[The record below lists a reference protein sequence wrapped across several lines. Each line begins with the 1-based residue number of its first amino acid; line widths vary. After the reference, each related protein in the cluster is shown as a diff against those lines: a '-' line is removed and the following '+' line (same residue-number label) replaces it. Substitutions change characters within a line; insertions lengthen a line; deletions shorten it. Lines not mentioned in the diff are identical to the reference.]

1 MTTTAFQR
9 ARSAESKL
17 QRSHSL
23 IAAARSLALENGV
36 ASVTL
41 TAIAERA
48 GVHHS
53 AVRRYFASYKDVLLQ
68 LAAEG
73 WDRWA
78 AAVSETLR
86 GRQVTPAELADV
98 LASTLAADP
107 LFCDLL
113 ANVPLHLEHDVDV
126 QRVIAFKK
134 SSGTAVRTLSWT
146 IAAAVPSLRP
156 AGALDIVTAANAL
169 AATLWQVTHP
179 AAALRAA
186 LESDPALALVGPGDF
201 EKTLTRLLHA
211 TCAGLARQ
219 P

>member
-1 MTTTAFQR
+1 M
-9 ARSAESKL
+9 
-17 QRSHSL
+17 
-23 IAAARSLALENGV
+23 
-36 ASVTL
+36 
-41 TAIAERA
+41 AERA
-48 GVHHS
+48 RVHHS

-78 AAVSETLR
+78 GAVSETLR

-98 LASTLAADP
+98 LASTLAADS

-126 QRVIAFKK
+126 ERVIEFKK
-134 SSGTAVRTLSWT
+134 SSGAAIRALTRTV
-146 IAAAVPSLRP
+146 AAAVPSLGP

-179 AAALRAA
+179 GAALRAA
-186 LESDPALALVGPGDF
+186 LDSDPALALVGPGDF

-211 TCAGLARQ
+211 TCAGLTQ
-219 P
+219 EP

>member
-1 MTTTAFQR
+1 MATPAFQR

-17 QRSHSL
+17 QRSRAL
-23 IAAARSLALENGV
+23 IAAARSLALERGV

-41 TAIAERA
+41 TAVAERA

-53 AVRRYFASYKDVLLQ
+53 AVRRYFASYKELLLQ

-78 AAVSETLR
+78 GAVSETLD
-86 GRQVTPAELADV
+86 GRQVPPAELADV
-98 LASTLAADP
+98 LASALAADP

-126 QRVIAFKK
+126 ERVIEFKK
-134 SSGTAVRTLSWT
+134 SSGAAVRALSMT
-146 IAAAVPSLRP
+146 IAAAAPRLGA

-169 AATLWQVTHP
+169 AATLWQITHP

-186 LESDPALALVGPGDF
+186 LESDPTLALIGPGDF
-201 EKTLTRLLHA
+201 EQTLTRLLHA
-211 TCAGLARQ
+211 TCAGLAQ
-219 P
+219 EP